1 MSGGALRDHKGNKVT
16 NKIGGT
22 DTPLVV
28 AGVDVDWLCTKTV
41 ITDADGRALGE
52 RS

>member
-1 MSGGALRDHKGNKVT
+1 MPGGALRDHKGNEVT

-28 AGVDVDWLCTKTV
+28 AGVDVGWLCTKTV